1 MNSSRPRIAW
11 FVWAFLLVASLAA
24 VRALNQRAV
33 VAVPDDEGASSM
45 RFGFRLVE
53 SAKKRGVDFVHEG
66 PTFDAR
72 LDHIMPQVAS
82 TGASVAVADF
92 DRDGWQ
98 DFYVTNSAAGSLN
111 RLYRN
116 AGDGTFVDVAG
127 PMGVADLNAQGSG
140 ASMGAVWGDYDNDG
154 FDDLLVYRYG
164 APVLFHN
171 EQGQRFVALGDEAG
185 LPRWVNAN
193 SATWLDYDRDGRLDL
208 FIAGYW
214 PDDVNLWKLTTTR
227 IMPESFEYAKN
238 GGRKYLLRNTG
249 KGTFEDVTAAMG
261 IDSHR
266 WTLAV
271 VAADLLGTGYPDL
284 FFANDYGV
292 SELYANQGGKRFVDV
307 AETTGVG
314 RTPKSGMNASLGDV
328 FNDGRAAIYKSN
340 ISEPGVLVQGN
351 DLWVPA
357 RRGATAGSS
366 TGGGDTAGGSAG
378 GGATAESSAVAFEN
392 LASGLGVDLGGWSWG
407 AQFGD
412 LNNDGTQDL
421 YLTNGY
427 VSAGERSSYWYD
439 FSVIAVGHSTIIGDA
454 ANWPPMKGRS
464 LSGYQRKRLWLNDGL
479 GRFTD
484 VAQVVGARDTYDGR
498 AVALADLGN
507 RGVLDVIVANQK
519 GPLLIY
525 KNTVVPGRHWIQ
537 FELEGTAPS
546 TGSGRGSSRDAIGAQ
561 VELHWKNRKQIQQ
574 VTTASGF
581 SAQNQRRL
589 HYGLGDADAVDR
601 VVIRWPSGRE
611 QTIEHPQVDML
622 HRVKEPDSAEGKPD
636 GV

>member
-1 MNSSRPRIAW
+1 MHLTAIAVFAASVAAIPVLNRRSAGLTAPASAASSRY
-11 FVWAFLLVASLAA
+11 
-24 VRALNQRAV
+24 
-33 VAVPDDEGASSM
+33 
-45 RFGFRLVE
+45 GFRMEEVAAA
-53 SAKKRGVDFVHEG
+53 SGISFTHEG

-116 AGDGTFVDVAG
+116 TGDGTFVDVAG

-214 PDDVNLWKLTTTR
+214 PDDVNLWQLTTTR
-227 IMPESFEYAKN
+227 IMPESFEYANN
-238 GGRKYLLRNTG
+238 GGRKYLLHNMGGGR
-249 KGTFEDVTAAMG
+249 FEDVTAAMG
-261 IDSHR
+261 IDSRR

-328 FNDGRAAIYKSN
+328 FNDGRAGIYKSN

-351 DLWVPA
+351 DLWLLD
-357 RRGATAGSS
+357 RRK
-366 TGGGDTAGGSAG
+366 AGGEEG
-378 GGATAESSAVAFEN
+378 LPTFEN
-392 LASGLGVDLGGWSWG
+392 VASGLGIELGGWSWG

-412 LNNDGTQDL
+412 FNNDGTQDL
-421 YLTNGY
+421 YVVNGY

-454 ANWPPMKGRS
+454 KNWPAMKGRS
-464 LSGYQRKRLWLNDGL
+464 LSGFQRKRLWLNDGL
-479 GRFTD
+479 GTFTE
-484 VAQVVGARDTYDGR
+484 VAQTVGITDAYDGR
-498 AVALADLGN
+498 AVALADFGN
-507 RGVLDVIVANQK
+507 RGALDAVVANQR
-519 GPLLIY
+519 GPLLLY
-525 KNTVVPGRHWIQ
+525 RNTVDRARHWVD
-537 FELEGTAPS
+537 FELEGT
-546 TGSGRGSSRDAIGAQ
+546 SSNRAAIGAR
-561 VELHWKNRKQIQQ
+561 VEVYWGGKQQRQ
-574 VTTASGF
+574 DVVAASGF

-589 HYGLGDADAVDR
+589 HFGLGAATDVDR
-601 VVIRWPSGRE
+601 VIITWPSG
-611 QTIEHPQVDML
+611 QKDTLIKPAADQV
-622 HRVKEPDSAEGKPD
+622 HRVKEAA
-636 GV
+636 